1 MLFLLVDLMG
11 QPPYVIG
18 KFFLLGPG
26 RRSASE
32 QNSIFYVSYLLE
44 RWPRPNL
51 RQH

>member
-18 KFFLLGPG
+18 KFFYLDPVDEVHPN
-26 RRSASE
+26 RTRF
-32 QNSIFYVSYLLE
+32 FYVSYLLE

-51 RQH
+51 RQD

>member
-32 QNSIFYVSYLLE
+32 QNSIFFMC
-44 RWPRPNL
+44 
-51 RQH
+51 HIC